1 MTNIADF
8 PNLKGDKLIED
19 AWEELDE
26 WIQEKV
32 ELGID
37 TAIIIGILEIF
48 KTAVVMEEME
58 EWCEEDV

>member
-1 MTNIADF
+1 MTNISEF

-19 AWEELDE
+19 AWGELDE
-26 WIQEKV
+26 WIQDKI

-37 TAIIIGILEIF
+37 TAMIIGILEIF

-58 EWCEEDV
+58 EWVEEDV